1 MAVSDIILGD
11 GVFAIGGVAIG
22 LTRGGGNFTVER
34 EYREIEADGDF
45 GPVKGRIRKIRSVA
59 KLTVSVLELS
69 PANLVKFFPA
79 TKTVSTAFQAAEMI
93 NNTSD
98 YATVTWT
105 GSTQG
110 GKDVK
115 ITLNNAIN
123 MENIEMDLTDKEEIV
138 ASLTFTAT
146 YDEASRQVEPWKID
160 FLTTSTGG
168 SGGGTTP

>member
-11 GVFAIGGVAIG
+11 GVFAIGGVTVG

-59 KLTVSVLELS
+59 KLSFSALELS
-69 PANLVKFFPA
+69 PANLTKFFPA
-79 TKTVSTAFQAAEMI
+79 TKTVGTAFQAAEMI

-98 YATVTWT
+98 YGTVTWV

-115 ITLNNAIN
+115 ITLENAIN

-138 ASLTFTAT
+138 LAVTFTAT
-146 YDEASRQVEPWKID
+146 YLEGSRQVEPWKMD
-160 FLTTSTGG
+160 FLTTSGG
-168 SGGGTTP
+168 SGGTTTP

>member
-11 GVFAIGGVAIG
+11 GVFAIGGVTVG
-22 LTRGGGNFTVER
+22 LTRGGGNFAVER
-34 EYREIEADGDF
+34 EYREIEADGDY

-59 KLTVSVLELS
+59 KLTLNALELS
-69 PANLVKFFPA
+69 PANLNKFFPA
-79 TKTVSTAFQAAEMI
+79 TKIVGTAFQAAELI

-98 YATVTWT
+98 YGTVTWT
-105 GSTQG
+105 GQTQG

-138 ASLTFTAT
+138 VGITFTAT
-146 YDEASRQVEPWKID
+146 YDESSRNVEPWKID
-160 FLTTSTGG
+160 FLTTSTPT
-168 SGGGTTP
+168 SGGTTTP